1 MLQTCYMLQTQF
13 ESIIHIDDFGPNILQ
28 IHTNTAHR
36 TQTAPP
42 KHPKTNKPVGYGEPQ
57 GLIPYNVCAYIY
69 IYIYVYLYLYYISI
83 YIYIHNT
90 LN

>member
-36 TQTAPP
+36 TQTPP
-42 KHPKTNKPVGYGEPQ
+42 KHPKANKPVGYGEPQ

-69 IYIYVYLYLYYISI
+69 IYIYL